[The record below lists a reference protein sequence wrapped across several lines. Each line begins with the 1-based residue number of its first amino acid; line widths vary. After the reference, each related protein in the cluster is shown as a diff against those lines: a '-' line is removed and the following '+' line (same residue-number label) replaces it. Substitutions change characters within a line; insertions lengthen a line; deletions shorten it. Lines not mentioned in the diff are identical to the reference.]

1 MTELSESF
9 PAASSSATQAAPA
22 PSALVPGALA
32 GIGRSDLLARLRR
45 EISKIIVGN
54 DVVIEQVL
62 TAMFGGGHVLLEG
75 VPGLGKTLLV
85 RTIAGILQQSF
96 RRIQFTPD
104 LMPADIIGTKIL
116 REDQESGRQF
126 VFEPGPLFANLVL
139 ADEINRAT
147 AKTQSALLE
156 AMAEGTITS
165 CGETYRLHQPF
176 FVLATQNPIEM
187 EGTYPLP
194 EAQVDRFMLK
204 VLLELPTQ
212 EMLVGILER
221 TTGSDSADLL
231 PVMNDQDMIA
241 AQKQVREMPIAKHLR
256 EAIAQITLGTQ
267 PKNAAAPQPV
277 KRYVAYG
284 SSPRGLQALALAAKA
299 FAWLKGRNHVAFED
313 IKAVAKPAL
322 RHRLILNFEG
332 EAEGIS
338 TDEIIEKLV
347 AQVESTIAIAKPG

>member
-1 MTELSESF
+1 MGSSEKLGKVNGKSR
-9 PAASSSATQAAPA
+9 ASLES
-22 PSALVPGALA
+22 LKKE
-32 GIGRSDLLARLRR
+32 IG
-45 EISKIIVGN
+45 KVIVGN
-54 DVVIEQVL
+54 EAILDQILAAV
-62 TAMFGGGHVLLEG
+62 FGGGHVLLEG

-85 RTIAGILQQSF
+85 RTIAQVLQQTF

-104 LMPADIIGTKIL
+104 LMPADIIGTKLIQ
-116 REDQESGRQF
+116 EDENGRKFF
-126 VFEPGPLFANLVL
+126 VFEAGPLFANMIL

-165 CGETYRLHQPF
+165 CGETYSLQKPF

-194 EAQVDRFMLK
+194 EAQVDRFMFK
-204 VLLELPTQ
+204 VLLDLPSK
-212 EMLVGILER
+212 EMLESILDR
-221 TTGSDSADLL
+221 TTGSEVPQLTPL
-231 PVMNDQDMIA
+231 MTGEEIVQN
-241 AQKQVREMPIAKHLR
+241 QKLVREVPIAKHLR
-256 EAIAQITLGTQ
+256 EALASLIVLTQ
-267 PKNAAAPQPV
+267 PKSPNAPQIV

-284 SSPRGLQALALAAKA
+284 SSPRGLQAVALGAKALA
-299 FAWLKGRNHVAFED
+299 FLKGQNHVSFEE

-338 TDEIIEKLV
+338 PDEIIDKLLG
-347 AQVESTIAIAKPG
+347 QIESSITMGKIT